1 MASAASRSVQ
11 SAPGTGAGPK
21 DEDTKKPVSDGCGE
35 LLGSCNLSAS
45 SSDSDES
52 SSSGSSSCSGSSS
65 GSSSDSSSDEE
76 DGSASETVDV
86 VGEDA
91 PTASPSI
98 EGFQN
103 AASPQ
108 PSSTQADEGTD
119 ADPEKQVS
127 VGGASSVPLEPAVR
141 VPQLTLVN
149 KAVFSPKMELQVS
162 PQGRLMQPAPIVCFT
177 NLIDELQYV
186 VWVSFIQDSGIC
198 AGEYMHPESP
208 RPGTSW
214 NGKPLSF
221 SKLKLY
227 TYNGTSKTPITLICN
242 KNYFLQIN
250 FGNVNEH
257 GHILAST
264 VIRQAIIG
272 TWFVAVNHSHTK
284 ALASSRKKP
293 SLAKALAL
301 SSKKS
306 SPTKALPSSNKK
318 PTHAHM
324 PANKRHKSNRTSRG
338 FFVS

>member
-1 MASAASRSVQ
+1 MAPEASWSVQ

-21 DEDTKKPVSDGCGE
+21 DEDTKKPVSDGYAE

-65 GSSSDSSSDEE
+65 DSSSDEE
-76 DGSASETVDV
+76 GGSASETVDV

-98 EGFQN
+98 ERVQH
-103 AASPQ
+103 AAPPQ

-119 ADPEKQVS
+119 ADHEQQVVS
-127 VGGASSVPLEPAVR
+127 VGGASSVPIEPAVR

-149 KAVFSPKMELQVS
+149 KAVFLPKMELQVS

-198 AGEYMHPESP
+198 AGEYMRPESP

-214 NGKPLSF
+214 NGKALSF
-221 SKLKLY
+221 SELKLY
-227 TYNGTSKTPITLICN
+227 AYNGTSKTPIALTCN
-242 KNYFLQIN
+242 KSYFLQIN
-250 FGNVNEH
+250 FGNVDGY
-257 GHILAST
+257 GHILESS
-264 VIRQAIIG
+264 
-272 TWFVAVNHSHTK
+272 HSPGH
-284 ALASSRKKP
+284 RW
-293 SLAKALAL
+293 
-301 SSKKS
+301 
-306 SPTKALPSSNKK
+306 
-318 PTHAHM
+318 H
-324 PANKRHKSNRTSRG
+324 
-338 FFVS
+338 